1 MRLRLTGIVVVFPL
15 FLSAQQYN
23 CVEKEINDTNGSLIN
38 FGYNQRTEK
47 FCSPLN
53 YAANYFPELKGC
65 KIEVRRKKIT
75 TMMAAR
81 PKRDFIFRSKANR
94 KYILLITDKYDM
106 NADSIYNDMSSCAIV
121 GVLGHELSHI
131 VSYSEKSGTELIF
144 FGIKYVLN
152 RKKIES
158 ETDMTA
164 IEHGFGPGL
173 VEYTHYIH
181 QSPLVNKRYLLRK
194 KKYYLSAN
202 ELESRLHEKL

>member
-1 MRLRLTGIVVVFPL
+1 MRFRVIGIALFYPFFLT
-15 FLSAQQYN
+15 AQDGD
-23 CVEKEINDTNGSLIN
+23 CVLKEVNDTVTNKIE

-47 FCSPLN
+47 FCEHLE
-53 YAANYFPELKGC
+53 YTGKFFPELEGV

-81 PKRDFIFRSKANR
+81 PKRNFLLHSQQNR
-94 KYILLITDKYDM
+94 KYVLLITDKYDM
-106 NADSIYNDMSSCAIV
+106 NADSIYNILSYCAIN

-131 VSYSEKSGTELIF
+131 VDYSHKSNTELLF

-158 ETDMTA
+158 YTDMLA

-173 VEYTHYIH
+173 VEYTHFIH
-181 QSPLVNKRYLLRK
+181 HSPLVNKRYLSRK
-194 KKYYLSAN
+194 NKYYLSVT
-202 ELESRLHEKL
+202 ELESKLH